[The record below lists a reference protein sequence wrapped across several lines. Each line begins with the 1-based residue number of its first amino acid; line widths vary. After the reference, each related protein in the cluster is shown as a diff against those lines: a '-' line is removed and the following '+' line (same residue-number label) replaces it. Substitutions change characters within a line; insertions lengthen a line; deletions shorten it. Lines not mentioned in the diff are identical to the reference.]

1 MNIVYSDDLGEY
13 IVINFD
19 YAINTGDLSYIKMN
33 GSKII
38 AGITF
43 YYRELLTLGEIRA
56 RIGKAEPLV
65 AIYVKDT
72 NDFYMFHDV
81 NKVMTH
87 KVN

>member
-1 MNIVYSDDLGEY
+1 MLKRMANDTDIMGAVVWLTSDASAE
-13 IVINFD
+13 F
-19 YAINTGDLSYIKMN
+19 T
-33 GSKII
+33 
-38 AGITF
+38 
-43 YYRELLTLGEIRA
+43 GEIRA